1 MPSLETIAF
10 QMGRYGPMVAV
21 AAAAFLLFEALFLM
35 WSQSRRREGRI
46 NERLRVKSDTADGRA
61 ALVAL
66 RRRRGLTA
74 DGRYEL
80 PLIAFNRL
88 VMQSGLTLP
97 VWRLVL
103 LMSAVAGVVAVLT
116 YMVTRAIPLAVLAA
130 AFAGVGLPLMVLLVM
145 RSKRL
150 KALEAQLPEAVDV
163 MVRSLRAGHPLPVA
177 IAMVAREMPD
187 PVGSEFGMVA
197 DEMTYGLDIE
207 TAMSNMRTRAGQSDL
222 SFLVVAISIQSKT
235 GGNLAE
241 ILVNL
246 SRMVRERARMRR
258 KIHSLSSEGRFSAIG
273 LSVIPSV
280 LAAIIHFLAPTYFS
294 EVEHDPLFMP
304 AVYTGLVMWAI
315 GVYTLRR
322 MVNFKF

>member
-1 MPSLETIAF
+1 
-10 QMGRYGPMVAV
+10 
-21 AAAAFLLFEALFLM
+21 
-35 WSQSRRREGRI
+35 
-46 NERLRVKSDTADGRA
+46 
-61 ALVAL
+61 
-66 RRRRGLTA
+66 
-74 DGRYEL
+74 
-80 PLIAFNRL
+80 
-88 VMQSGLTLP
+88 
-97 VWRLVL
+97 
-103 LMSAVAGVVAVLT
+103 VLT
-116 YMVTRAIPLAVLAA
+116 YTVTRAIPLAVLAA

>member
-10 QMGRYGPMVAV
+10 QLGRYGPMVAV
-21 AAAAFLLFEALFLM
+21 AAAVFLALEALFLM

-46 NERLRVKSDTADGRA
+46 NARLRVKSGAVDGRA

-88 VMQSGLTLP
+88 VMQSGLAIP
-97 VWRLVL
+97 VWRLLL
-103 LMSAVAGVVAVLT
+103 LMSAAAAVVAVLT
-116 YMVTRAIPLAVLAA
+116 YSLTRAIPLAALAA
-130 AFAGVGLPLMVLLVM
+130 AFVGLGLPVMMLLVM

-150 KALEAQLPEAVDV
+150 KGLEAQLPEAVDV

-177 IAMVAREMPD
+177 IAMVAREMGD

-207 TAMSNMRTRAGQSDL
+207 AAMSNMRTRAGQSDL

-241 ILVNL
+241 ILMNL

-273 LSVIPSV
+273 LSVIPCV
-280 LAAIIHFLAPTYFS
+280 LAMIVHLTAPTYFT
-294 EVEHDPLFMP
+294 EVQHDGLFMP

-315 GVYTLRR
+315 GVFTLRR